1 MLRLFVITL
10 SFVYPMSLW
19 ADSEIAAVSV
29 ANELTEMAKDAEVR
43 IEFSVDPND
52 DTTLVIHRVSNL
64 RPNEL
69 SGDWTFYLLS
79 IGSSPDYLKEKGF
92 NKVRIYTSQSL
103 DINDYVLKIL

>member
-1 MLRLFVITL
+1 
-10 SFVYPMSLW
+10 MSIW

-29 ANELTEMAKDAEVR
+29 AKELTEMAKDAEVR